1 MSAYVFTHHIAL
13 MHLWVHGELHHEPGG
28 ISQDKCRNQVPVDDI
43 SQTPDTPENGGE
55 GKIEEVKDGRTERVK
70 MLDEKHSS
78 YQGFLLSFSQ
88 GVNAFTARLHVVL
101 LVDPLCC

>member
-1 MSAYVFTHHIAL
+1 MSECVFTHHIAL
-13 MHLWVHGELHHEPGG
+13 MHLWVHGELHYEPGG

-55 GKIEEVKDGRTERVK
+55 GKMEEAKDGRKERVK
-70 MLDEKHSS
+70 MLDEKHSF

-88 GVNAFTARLHVVL
+88 DVNAFAA
-101 LVDPLCC
+101 